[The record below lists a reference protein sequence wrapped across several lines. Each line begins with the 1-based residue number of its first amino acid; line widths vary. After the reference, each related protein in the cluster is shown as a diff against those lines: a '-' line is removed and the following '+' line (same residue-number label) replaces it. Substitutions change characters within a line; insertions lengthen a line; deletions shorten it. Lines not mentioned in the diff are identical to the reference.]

1 MWEGSRAGSDDIPES
16 RTPGTGTG
24 TLPFAG
30 AYREGIGG
38 FTLYALGLLLAYS
51 SPSLLSSDSVLQL
64 HQMRPNRGLCPEP
77 LCVA

>member
-38 FTLYALGLLLAYS
+38 FTLYALGLLLAIAAVIGLRS
-51 SPSLLSSDSVLQL
+51 SAASDASESWAV
-64 HQMRPNRGLCPEP
+64 P
-77 LCVA
+77 

>member
-38 FTLYALGLLLAYS
+38 TRRGRLPVSYEYFLTFYLSLSLGFESETNPDLFHPVSA
-51 SPSLLSSDSVLQL
+51 
-64 HQMRPNRGLCPEP
+64 
-77 LCVA
+77 

>member
-38 FTLYALGLLLAYS
+38 FTLYALGRLLAMAACRPQVRGAWGAGGGYETAHTFP
-51 SPSLLSSDSVLQL
+51 PSYI
-64 HQMRPNRGLCPEP
+64 
-77 LCVA
+77 